1 MAAANPAR
9 LPMKTTARSSVTTGL
24 TVSAVVLAAASL
36 TAPAAAQLAP
46 VAPASRAAV
55 TDVGDAPT
63 RLPPAYPMPYLDP
76 SPAAIKTVMDRVLGY
91 IEREAP
97 VGMVDTA
104 GATVAVD
111 RLARGHAFKPGFRLT
126 SYEWG
131 VTYAGALLAGQVT
144 GDRRYTRYAADRV
157 NFVADVAARYRATRA
172 DPQATPVRNMLAP
185 DRLDDSGAMSAA
197 LIKVQRAGLGNRNVR
212 PQIDVYLD
220 WIAHRQ
226 FRMADGT
233 LARQRP
239 LPVTL
244 WLDDLYMSVPGL
256 AQMGAL
262 TGERRYLDDAVRQ
275 ILQFSQRMFVADNGL
290 YMHSWAEGMDPH
302 PAFHWGRANG
312 WAVVAMVELLDVLPA
327 DHPGRPAVLAQLKA
341 HIAGLAKV
349 QSGTGLWHQLLDRP
363 DSYLETSASAMY
375 AYAMARAINRG
386 WIDRRAYA
394 PVALLAWQGVSTK
407 VSPAGEVEDVCVGT
421 GVGFDPAFYYYRPRH
436 VRAAHGYGP
445 VLLAGAE
452 VIAMLR
458 NGGPIPGGNGQ
469 GIVFR

>member
-1 MAAANPAR
+1 MPIAR
-9 LPMKTTARSSVTTGL
+9 PFATTAVG
-24 TVSAVVLAAASL
+24 SAIALAAV
-36 TAPAAAQLAP
+36 PAAAQLMAVTP
-46 VAPASRAAV
+46 PPSTAAV

-63 RLPPAYPMPYLDP
+63 RLPPAYPMPYREP
-76 SPAAIKTVMDRVLGY
+76 SAAAIKAVMDRVLGY

-97 VGMVDTA
+97 IGMVDGRGRA
-104 GATVAVD
+104 VATD
-111 RLARGHAFKPGFRLT
+111 RLTTADGFRPGFRLT

-131 VTYAGALLAGQVT
+131 VTYAGALRAGEVT
-144 GDRRYTRYAADRV
+144 GDARYTRYAADRV
-157 NFVADVAARYRATRA
+157 NFVADVAARYRATKA
-172 DPQATPVRNMLAP
+172 DVHATPVRNMLAP

-197 LIKVQRAGLGNRNVR
+197 LIKVQRAGLANRNVR

-220 WIAHRQ
+220 WIANRQ
-226 FRMADGT
+226 FRMPDGT

-262 TGERRYLDDAVRQ
+262 TGERRYYDDAVRQ
-275 ILQFSQRMFVADNGL
+275 ILQFSQRMFVADKGL
-290 YMHSWAEGMDPH
+290 YMHSWVEGMEPH

-327 DHPGRPAVLAQLKA
+327 DHPGRAAVLAQLKR
-341 HIAGLAKV
+341 HVAGLAKV

-375 AYAMARAINRG
+375 AYAIARAVNRG

-407 VSPAGEVEDVCVGT
+407 VSAAGEVEDVCVGT

-452 VIAMLR
+452 VTAMLR
-458 NGGPIPGGNGQ
+458 DGAPIAAGHGQ
-469 GIVFR
+469 GVIFR

>member
-1 MAAANPAR
+1 MATRNRATRPYAALAVIAALCPIPAI
-9 LPMKTTARSSVTTGL
+9 
-24 TVSAVVLAAASL
+24 
-36 TAPAAAQLAP
+36 AQLAP
-46 VAPASRAAV
+46 VMPPASTAEV
-55 TDVGDAPT
+55 SKVGDAPT

-76 SPAAIKTVMDRVLGY
+76 SATAIKTVMDRVLGY

-97 VGMVDTA
+97 IGMIDDRGAAVAA
-104 GATVAVD
+104 G
-111 RLARGHAFKPGFRLT
+111 RLVPGNRFRPGFGLT
-126 SYEWG
+126 TYEWG
-131 VTYAGALLAGQVT
+131 VTYSGALLAGQVT

-172 DPQATPVRNMLAP
+172 KADATPVRNMLAP
-185 DRLDDSGAMSAA
+185 ERLDDSGAMSAA
-197 LIKVQRAGLGNRNVR
+197 LIKVQRAGLANRNVR
-212 PQIDVYLD
+212 PQIDTYLD
-220 WIAHRQ
+220 WIANRQ
-226 FRMADGT
+226 FRMPDGT

-262 TGERRYLDDAVRQ
+262 TGDRRYYDDAVRQ

-327 DHPGRPAVLAQLKA
+327 DHPGRAAVLAQLKA
-341 HIAGLAKV
+341 HVAGLAKV

-407 VSPAGEVEDVCVGT
+407 VSAAGEVEDVCVGT
-421 GVGFDPAFYYYRPRH
+421 GVGFDPAFYYHRPRH

-452 VIAMLR
+452 VITMLR
-458 NGGPIPGGNGQ
+458 GGGPIEGGNGQ
-469 GIVFR
+469 GIIFR

>member
-1 MAAANPAR
+1 MASIAALATAA
-9 LPMKTTARSSVTTGL
+9 LTT
-24 TVSAVVLAAASL
+24 SA
-36 TAPAAAQLAP
+36 TAQLTSAAP
-46 VAPASRAAV
+46 PASRAAV

-76 SPAAIKTVMDRVLGY
+76 SPVAIKAVMDRVLGY
-91 IEREAP
+91 IERETP
-97 VGMVDTA
+97 VGMVDRA
-104 GATVAVD
+104 GAAVTVD
-111 RLARGHAFKPGFRLT
+111 RLGPGAAFGPGFRLT

-157 NFVADVAARYRATRA
+157 NFVADVAARYRATRT
-172 DPQATPVRNMLAP
+172 DPQATPVRKMLAP

-197 LIKVQRAGLGNRNVR
+197 LIKVQRAGLGDRNVR
-212 PQIDVYLD
+212 PQIDTYLD
-220 WIAHRQ
+220 WIARRQ
-226 FRMADGT
+226 FRLADGT

-239 LPVTL
+239 LPITL

-262 TGERRYLDDAVRQ
+262 TGERRYHDDAVRQ
-275 ILQFSQRMFVADNGL
+275 ILQFSQRMFVTGNGL

-312 WAVVAMVELLDVLPA
+312 WAVMAMVELLDVLPA

-341 HIAGLAKV
+341 HVAGLAKV

-375 AYAMARAINRG
+375 AYAMARAVNRG

-407 VSPAGEVEDVCVGT
+407 VSPLGEVEDVCVGT

-458 NGGPIPGGNGQ
+458 GGGPIAAGNGQ
-469 GIVFR
+469 GIIFR

>member
-1 MAAANPAR
+1 
-9 LPMKTTARSSVTTGL
+9 
-24 TVSAVVLAAASL
+24 
-36 TAPAAAQLAP
+36 
-46 VAPASRAAV
+46 
-55 TDVGDAPT
+55 
-63 RLPPAYPMPYLDP
+63 MP
-76 SPAAIKTVMDRVLGY
+76 
-91 IEREAP
+91 
-97 VGMVDTA
+97 
-104 GATVAVD
+104 
-111 RLARGHAFKPGFRLT
+111 
-126 SYEWG
+126 
-131 VTYAGALLAGQVT
+131 
-144 GDRRYTRYAADRV
+144 
-157 NFVADVAARYRATRA
+157 
-172 DPQATPVRNMLAP
+172 
-185 DRLDDSGAMSAA
+185 
-197 LIKVQRAGLGNRNVR
+197 
-212 PQIDVYLD
+212 
-220 WIAHRQ
+220 
-226 FRMADGT
+226 DGT

-262 TGERRYLDDAVRQ
+262 TGERRYYDDAVRQ
-275 ILQFSQRMFVADNGL
+275 ILQFSQRMFVADKGL
-290 YMHSWAEGMDPH
+290 YMHSWVEGMDPH

-341 HIAGLAKV
+341 HVAGLARV

-375 AYAMARAINRG
+375 AYAIARAINHG

-407 VSPAGEVEDVCVGT
+407 VSAAGEVEDVCVGT

-458 NGGPIPGGNGQ
+458 NGAPMKPGNGQ
-469 GIVFR
+469 GVIFR

>member
-1 MAAANPAR
+1 MPAAYRAATTMAAIAAA
-9 LPMKTTARSSVTTGL
+9 L
-24 TVSAVVLAAASL
+24 LAA
-36 TAPAAAQLAP
+36 PAVAQLVP
-46 VAPASRAAV
+46 VAPPASTAAV

-63 RLPPAYPMPYLDP
+63 RLPPAYPMPYRDP
-76 SPAAIKTVMDRVLGY
+76 SATAIKAVMDRVLGY

-97 VGMVDTA
+97 IGMVDARGTP
-104 GATVAVD
+104 VAVG
-111 RLARGHAFKPGFRLT
+111 RLMPASVFKPGFRLT

-144 GDRRYTRYAADRV
+144 GDARYTRYAADRV
-157 NFVADVAARYRATRA
+157 NFVADVAARYRTTRA
-172 DPQATPVRNMLAP
+172 DAEATPVRNMLAP

-197 LIKVQRAGLGNRNVR
+197 LIKVQRAGLANRNVR
-212 PQIDVYLD
+212 PQIQVYLD
-220 WIAHRQ
+220 WIANRQ
-226 FRMADGT
+226 FRMPDGT

-262 TGERRYLDDAVRQ
+262 TGERRYYDDAVRQ
-275 ILQFSQRMFVADNGL
+275 ILQFSQRMFVADKGL
-290 YMHSWAEGMDPH
+290 YMHSWVEGMDPH

-341 HIAGLAKV
+341 HVAGLARV

-375 AYAMARAINRG
+375 AYAIARAINHG

-407 VSPAGEVEDVCVGT
+407 VSAAGEVEDVCVGT

-458 NGGPIPGGNGQ
+458 NGAPMKPGNGQ
-469 GIVFR
+469 GVIFR

>member
-1 MAAANPAR
+1 MAARNRATKRIAAPIA
-9 LPMKTTARSSVTTGL
+9 AF
-24 TVSAVVLAAASL
+24 AAAL
-36 TAPAAAQLAP
+36 LAVPATAQQGPKPAD
-46 VAPASRAAV
+46 RAAV
-55 TDVGDAPT
+55 IDEGDAPT
-63 RLPPAYPMPYLDP
+63 RMSPAYPMPYRDT
-76 SPAAIKTVMDRVLGY
+76 SPAAVKTVMDRVLGY

-97 VGMVDTA
+97 IGMVDDR
-104 GATVAVD
+104 GAAVKLR
-111 RLARGHAFKPGFRLT
+111 RLVPGNAFKPGFGLT

-131 VTYAGALLAGQVT
+131 VTYSGALLAGQVT
-144 GDRRYTRYAADRV
+144 GDTRYTRYAADRV
-157 NFVADVAARYRATRA
+157 NFVADVAARYRASRA
-172 DPQATPVRNMLAP
+172 KVDATPVRNMLAP

-197 LIKVQRAGLGNRNVR
+197 LIKVQRAGLANRNVR

-220 WIAHRQ
+220 WIANRQ
-226 FRMADGT
+226 FRMPDGT

-262 TGERRYLDDAVRQ
+262 TGERRYYDDAVRQ
-275 ILQFSQRMFVADNGL
+275 ILQFSQRMFVADTGL
-290 YMHSWAEGMDPH
+290 YMHSWVEGMDPH

-341 HIAGLAKV
+341 HVAGLAKV

-407 VSPAGEVEDVCVGT
+407 VSVAGEVEDVCVGT
-421 GVGFDPAFYYYRPRH
+421 GVGFDPAFYYYRPRS

-458 NGGPIPGGNGQ
+458 GGGPIDSGNGQ
-469 GIVFR
+469 GNVFR

>member
-1 MAAANPAR
+1 MANATWVGATMAAVA
-9 LPMKTTARSSVTTGL
+9 
-24 TVSAVVLAAASL
+24 LATS
-36 TAPAAAQLAP
+36 APAQMAQTP
-46 VAPASRAAV
+46 PRSRAAV
-55 TDVGDAPT
+55 TDVNDAPT
-63 RLPPAYPMPYLDP
+63 RLPPAYPMPYLNP
-76 SPAAIKTVMDRVLGY
+76 SEAAIRPVMDRVLGY

-97 VGMVDTA
+97 IGMVD
-104 GATVAVD
+104 GGGRPVAVPRLD
-111 RLARGHAFKPGFRLT
+111 RSSVFKPGFRLT

-144 GDRRYTRYAADRV
+144 GDARYTRYAADRV

-172 DPQATPVRNMLAP
+172 DVQATPVRNMLAP

-197 LIKVQRAGLGNRNVR
+197 LIKVQRAGLANANVR

-220 WIAHRQ
+220 WIAKRQ
-226 FRMADGT
+226 FRLPDGT

-256 AQMGAL
+256 SQMGAL
-262 TGERRYLDDAVRQ
+262 TGERRYFDDAVRQ
-275 ILQFSQRMFVADNGL
+275 VLQFSQRMFVPEKGL
-290 YMHSWAEGMDPH
+290 YMHAWVEGMDPH

-312 WAVVAMVELLDVLPA
+312 WAVVTMVELLDVLPA
-327 DHPGRPAVLAQLKA
+327 DHPGRGAVLRQLQA
-341 HIAGLAKV
+341 HVAGLARV

-375 AYAMARAINRG
+375 AYAIARAVNRG

-394 PVALLAWQGVSTK
+394 PVAMLAWNGVSTK
-407 VSPAGEVEDVCVGT
+407 VSAAGEVEDVCVGT

-458 NGGPIPGGNGQ
+458 NGTPARSGNGQ
-469 GIVFR
+469 GVIFR